1 MKMNNAIKKNIQ
13 AKDGNKL
20 LTKED
25 TQMENQHMERCS
37 TFHKIGELQ
46 IKTRYTP
53 IKIARIHKH

>member
-1 MKMNNAIKKNIQ
+1 MQLKKKQ
-13 AKDGNKL
+13 AKDGNKV

-25 TQMENQHMERCS
+25 IQMENQHMERCS

-53 IKIARIHKH
+53 VKIAGIHKH